1 MAADTNLTDTQFL
14 NQDPEV
20 LGLQRQRQLANLL
33 TGQAFNQPQGQM
45 ISGHYVKPSALQQAL
60 PMINAAIGGISN
72 ANLDEKQVALA
83 AALRQKQSAQF
94 EQYGQLEQK
103 DKAAALR
110 FALGSDNPTLRDI
123 AKEELKGVKLEKG
136 AIFNRP
142 SLGGAPVTMQG
153 NPDLPQ
159 GYTAAAWEQGVDL
172 NKLPVGQRGNVA
184 GRAGEINKILH
195 PSTNVYNNM
204 PPAESA
210 YAKTFGEKLATKDIA
225 LEDAASGAQSI
236 IDNVEKQ
243 RKILKSGNVITGF
256 GAEPRLA
263 LAQFGQTIGA
273 TGKGDELVSNTQ
285 GLLASRAGATLDAIK
300 TSNLGSAQG
309 FSNTDRE
316 FLEKAK
322 LGGIKYDAK
331 SLEKQLELE
340 EKVARISV
348 DKWNNRLKQLP
359 KSASN
364 PVGAQPVNITP
375 PSNVVDYST
384 WK

>member
-1 MAADTNLTDTQFL
+1 MADITDQQFL
-14 NQDPEV
+14 SQDPEV

-60 PMINAAIGGISN
+60 PMINAAIGGMTN
-72 ANLDEKQVALA
+72 ANLDTKQQELA

-204 PPAESA
+204 PPAESE
-210 YAKTFGEKLATKDIA
+210 YAKTVGAGVGKQDLALKDIA
-225 LEDAASGAQSI
+225 DSAQNVL
-236 IDNVEKQ
+236 DNVIRQKN
-243 RKILKSGNVITGF
+243 ILKSDKVITGF

-263 LAQFGQTIGA
+263 LAQFGQAIGA
-273 TGKGDELVSNTQ
+273 GGKNSDELVANTQ
-285 GLLASRAGATLDAIK
+285 TLLAGRAGATLDAIK

-309 FSNTDRE
+309 FSNTDRD

-322 LGGIKYDAK
+322 LGGIKYTPESLNRQLDIEAK
-331 SLEKQLELE
+331 I
-340 EKVARISV
+340 ARMGV
-348 DKWNNRLKQLP
+348 DKYNKRLQEMP

-364 PVGAQPVNITP
+364 PINLNPIKL
-375 PSNVVDYST
+375 SNDDPLGIR
-384 WK
+384 

>member
-1 MAADTNLTDTQFL
+1 MAEPTQTDLQFL
-14 NQDPEV
+14 STDPEV

-33 TGQAFNQPQGQM
+33 TGQAFNQPQGQV

-60 PMINAAIGGISN
+60 PMINAGIGALTN
-72 ANLDEKQVALA
+72 ANLDTKQQELA
-83 AALRQKQSAQF
+83 AALRQKQSAQL
-94 EQYGQLEQK
+94 EQYGQLEQI
-103 DKAAALR
+103 DKGKALR
-110 FALGSDNPTLRDI
+110 FALGSDNPVLRDI
-123 AKEELKGVKLEKG
+123 AKEELKGIKLAKG
-136 AIFNRP
+136 EIFNKTT
-142 SLGGAPVTMQG
+142 LGGAPVTMQG
-153 NPDLPQ
+153 APDLPQ
-159 GYTAAAWEQGVDL
+159 GYSAAAWEQGVDL
-172 NKLPVGQRGNVA
+172 NNLPVGQRGGVA
-184 GRAGEINKILH
+184 GRAGEINRILH
-195 PSTNVYNNM
+195 PGSNVIM

-225 LEDAASGAQSI
+225 LEDAASGAQSV
-236 IDNVEKQ
+236 IDNVERQ

-263 LAQFGQTIGA
+263 LAQFGASIGA

-322 LGGIKYDAK
+322 LGGIKYDVK

-340 EKVARISV
+340 EKVARVSV

>member
-1 MAADTNLTDTQFL
+1 MADPTNITDQQFL
-14 NQDPEV
+14 SQDPEV

-33 TGQAFNQPQGQM
+33 TGQAFNQPQGQV

-60 PMINAAIGGISN
+60 PMINAAIGGMTN
-72 ANLDEKQVALA
+72 ANLDTKQQELA

-142 SLGGAPVTMQG
+142 SLGGTPVTMQG

-195 PSTNVYNNM
+195 PGSNVIM

-210 YAKTFGEKLATKDIA
+210 YSKTFGEKLATKDIA
-225 LEDAASGAQSI
+225 LEDVASGAQSI
-236 IDNVEKQ
+236 IDNVERQ

-263 LAQFGQTIGA
+263 LAQFGTAIGA